1 MDTSPRKVAIV
12 AALEREVRPLVR
24 GWRSY
29 RLPAADGLHRLR
41 FFESE
46 GAVVVCGGIGREA
59 ATEATRAV
67 IERYRPQVVVSAGF
81 AGAVVPELRVAS
93 ILDPAKVIAASTG
106 TAFETGGAG
115 HGVLVTVAV
124 VAGPEEKRRL
134 AGRFSAQA
142 VDMEAAAVARAA
154 QAGGVGFRA
163 LKAISDELDF
173 SLPPTEG
180 FLSASGEFKTLRFAL
195 YLTLRPWLWASARS
209 FGRNCSLAAEA
220 LAKALAGF
228 IREAEQGSVIASAK
242 QTADPVPAAGVVA
255 KG

>member
-12 AALEREVRPLVR
+12 AALEREVRSLVR

-81 AGAVVPELRVAS
+81 AGAVVAELRVAS

-106 TAFETGGAG
+106 TAFATGGAG
-115 HGVLVTVAV
+115 SGILVTVAA

-134 AGRFSAQA
+134 AERFSAQA
-142 VDMEAAAVARAA
+142 VDMEAAAVAKAA
-154 QAGGVGFRA
+154 QAEGVGFRA

-173 SLPPTEG
+173 PVPPTEG
-180 FLSASGEFKTLRFAL
+180 FLDARGEFKTLRFAI
-195 YLTLRPWLWASARS
+195 YVGLRPWLWASALN
-209 FGRNCSLAAEA
+209 FGRNCSLAAAA
-220 LAKALAGF
+220 LAKALAGVV
-228 IREAEQGSVIASAK
+228 REAEQGSAPASPQLGAK
-242 QTADPVPAAGVVA
+242 TVPATGV
-255 KG
+255 GTRG

>member
-12 AALEREVRPLVR
+12 AALEREVRSLVR

-106 TAFETGGAG
+106 TAFATGSAG
-115 HGVLVTVAV
+115 SGILVTVAA

-134 AGRFSAQA
+134 AERFSAQA
-142 VDMEAAAVARAA
+142 VDMEAAAVAKAA
-154 QAGGVGFRA
+154 QAEGVRFRA

-173 SLPPTEG
+173 PVPPTEG
-180 FLSASGEFKTLRFAL
+180 FLDARGEFKTLRFAI
-195 YLTLRPWLWASARS
+195 YVGSRPWLWASALN
-209 FGRNCSLAAEA
+209 FGRSCSLAAAA

-228 IREAEQGSVIASAK
+228 VRESEQGSAPASPQLSAK
-242 QTADPVPAAGVVA
+242 SVPATGV
-255 KG
+255 GTRS

>member
-12 AALEREVRPLVR
+12 AALEREVQPLVR
-24 GWRSY
+24 DWKSY

-67 IERYRPQVVVSAGF
+67 LERYRPHVVVSAGF

-93 ILDPAKVIAASTG
+93 ILDPVKVIAAATG

-115 HGVLVTVAV
+115 SGVLVTVAA

-134 AGRFSAQA
+134 AERFSAQA

-173 SLPPTEG
+173 PLLPTEG
-180 FLSASGEFKTLRFAL
+180 FLSASGEFKTRRFAV
-195 YLTLRPWLWASARS
+195 YLALRPRLWAPARS
-209 FGRNCSLAAEA
+209 FGRNCSLASEA

-228 IREAEQGSVIASAK
+228 LREAEQGSVPAPAK
-242 QTADPVPAAGVVA
+242 ETANAVPAAGVV
-255 KG
+255 GRG

>member
-24 GWRSY
+24 GWKSY

-59 ATEATRAV
+59 ATEATRTV
-67 IERYRPQVVVSAGF
+67 IERYRPQVVISAGF

-93 ILDPAKVIAASTG
+93 ILSPAKVIAAATG

-115 HGVLVTVAV
+115 GGILVTVAA
-124 VAGPEEKRRL
+124 VAGSEEKRRL
-134 AGRFSAQA
+134 AQRFSAQA
-142 VDMEAAAVARAA
+142 VDMEAAAVAKAA
-154 QAGGVGFRA
+154 QAEGVAFRA

-173 SLPPTEG
+173 PVPPTEG
-180 FLSASGEFKTLRFAL
+180 FLSASGEFKTLRFGL
-195 YLTLRPWLWASARS
+195 YLAMRPWLWARALA
-209 FGRNCSLAAEA
+209 FGRNCSLAAES
-220 LAKALAGF
+220 LAKALADF
-228 IREAEQGSVIASAK
+228 VREATQGSAPATSKAV
-242 QTADPVPAAGVVA
+242 QEPVSAAGVTA
-255 KG
+255 RG

>member
-1 MDTSPRKVAIV
+1 MDTSPRKIAIV
-12 AALEREVRPLVR
+12 AALEREVQPLVR

-93 ILDPAKVIAASTG
+93 ILDPAKVIAAATG
-106 TAFETGGAG
+106 TAFGTGGAG
-115 HGVLVTVAV
+115 SGVLVTAAA

-134 AGRFSAQA
+134 AERFSAQA
-142 VDMEAAAVARAA
+142 VDMEAAAVAKAA
-154 QAGGVGFRA
+154 QAGGVRFRA

-173 SLPPTEG
+173 PVPPTEG
-180 FLSASGEFKTLRFAL
+180 FLSASGEFKTLSFAA
-195 YLTLRPWLWASARS
+195 YLALRPWLWASALH
-209 FGRNCSLAAEA
+209 FGRNCSLAAAALAEA
-220 LAKALAGF
+220 LAGC
-228 IREAEQGSVIASAK
+228 IREAGQGSAPASPQRSTQAVSV
-242 QTADPVPAAGVVA
+242 TGVGS

>member
-24 GWRSY
+24 GWMSY
-29 RLPAADGLHRLR
+29 RLAAADGLHRLR

-46 GAVVVCGGIGREA
+46 SAVVVCGGIGREA

-81 AGAVVPELRVAS
+81 AGAMVPELRVAAVLS
-93 ILDPAKVIAASTG
+93 PAKVIAASSG
-106 TAFETGGAG
+106 TAFGTGGAG
-115 HGVLVTVAV
+115 SGVLVTAAAL
-124 VAGPEEKRRL
+124 AGPEEKRRL
-134 AGRFSAQA
+134 AERFSAQA

-154 QAGGVGFRA
+154 QAEGVGFRA

-173 SLPPTEG
+173 PVSLAEG
-180 FLSASGEFKTLRFAL
+180 FIDASGGFKTLRFAL
-195 YLTLRPWLWASARS
+195 YVALRPRRWGPSRA

-220 LAKALAGF
+220 LAKALASF
-228 IREAEQGSVIASAK
+228 VREAEQGSAPASPQPNPQAV
-242 QTADPVPAAGVVA
+242 PVTGVGA
-255 KG
+255 RG

>member
-41 FFESE
+41 FFESP

-81 AGAVVPELRVAS
+81 AGALVPELRVAS
-93 ILDPAKVIAASTG
+93 LLNPDKVIAASTG
-106 TAFETGGAG
+106 TAFETGGVG
-115 HGVLVTVAV
+115 SGVLVTAAA
-124 VAGPEEKRRL
+124 VAGAEEKRRL
-134 AGRFSAQA
+134 AERFSAQA

-154 QAGGVGFRA
+154 QAEGVSFRA

-173 SLPPTEG
+173 PVPPSEG
-180 FLSASGEFKTLRFAL
+180 FIDARGEFKTLRFAL
-195 YLTLRPWLWASARS
+195 FVALRPRLWGPART
-209 FGRNCSLAAEA
+209 FGRNCSLAADA
-220 LAKALAGF
+220 LARALTSF
-228 IREAEQGSVIASAK
+228 VREAEQGSAPASPG
-242 QTADPVPAAGVVA
+242 TAAEPAPAAGVPA
-255 KG
+255 KV

>member
-12 AALEREVRPLVR
+12 AALEREVAPWVR

-41 FFESE
+41 FFESQ

-59 ATEATRAV
+59 ATEATRTV

-81 AGAVVPELRVAS
+81 AGGMVPELRVAT
-93 ILDPAKVIAASTG
+93 ILSPAKVIAASTG
-106 TAFETGGAG
+106 TAFETGGVG
-115 HGVLVTVAV
+115 SGILVTAAA

-134 AGRFSAQA
+134 AERFSAQA

-154 QAGGVGFRA
+154 QAEGVSFRA

-173 SLPPTEG
+173 PVPPTEG
-180 FLSASGEFKTLRFAL
+180 FIDARGEFKTLRFAL
-195 YLTLRPWLWASARS
+195 FVALRPWLWGPART
-209 FGRNCSLAAEA
+209 FGRNCSLAAAA
-220 LAKALAGF
+220 LAKALASF
-228 IREAEQGSVIASAK
+228 VREAEQGNAPASPENA
-242 QTADPVPAAGVVA
+242 AEPVPAAGVAA
-255 KG
+255 KV

>member
-24 GWRSY
+24 GWKSY

-46 GAVVVCGGIGREA
+46 SAVVVCGGIGREA
-59 ATEATRAV
+59 ATEATRTV
-67 IERYRPQVVVSAGF
+67 IERYRPEVVVSAGF
-81 AGAVVPELRVAS
+81 AGALVPELRVAS
-93 ILDPAKVIAASTG
+93 VLVPDRVILASTG
-106 TAFETGGAG
+106 TAFGTGVAG
-115 HGVLVTVAV
+115 RGVLVTVAA

-134 AGRFSAQA
+134 AERFSAQA

-154 QAGGVGFRA
+154 QAEGVGFRA

-173 SLPPTEG
+173 SPPPTEG
-180 FLSASGEFKTLRFAL
+180 FIDARGEFKTLRFAVFVAK
-195 YLTLRPWLWASARS
+195 RPWLWASARA
-209 FGRNCSLAAEA
+209 FGRNSALAAEA

-228 IREAEQGSVIASAK
+228 VREAAQGSAPSSAR
-242 QTADPVPAAGVVA
+242 QHVDPIPATGVTTQ
-255 KG
+255 G

>member
-93 ILDPAKVIAASTG
+93 ILDPAKVIAAATG
-106 TAFETGGAG
+106 TAFGTGGAG
-115 HGVLVTVAV
+115 SGVLVTVAA

-134 AGRFSAQA
+134 AERFSAQA
-142 VDMEAAAVARAA
+142 VDMEAAAVAKAA
-154 QAGGVGFRA
+154 QAGGVRFRA

-173 SLPPTEG
+173 PLPPTEG
-180 FLSASGEFKTLRFAL
+180 FLSASGRFKTLSFAA
-195 YLTLRPWLWASARS
+195 YLALRPWLWASAQA

-228 IREAEQGSVIASAK
+228 LREAEQGSVLASAK
-242 QTADPVPAAGVVA
+242 ETADPVPATGVV
-255 KG
+255 GRG